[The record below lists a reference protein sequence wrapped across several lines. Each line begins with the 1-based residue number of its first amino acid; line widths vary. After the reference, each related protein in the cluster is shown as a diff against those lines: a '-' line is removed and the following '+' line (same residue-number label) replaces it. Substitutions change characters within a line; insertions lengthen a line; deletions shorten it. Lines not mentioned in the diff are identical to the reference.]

1 MATLFDLTGEALQ
14 LQRQINE
21 SAELLFSDD
30 PDEAAAATAEL
41 EALIAFES
49 GNRRA
54 LDAKADAWCWVIDHM
69 RAQAA
74 ARAAHAQR
82 LKDLA
87 TSAEQQADALQERLI
102 AALQKVAPDETTWE
116 LPEHKITSRKSTAVD
131 LTGMATRP
139 KAIDPAQITSRRSQA
154 VDVAVEAV
162 DLPEQFQRVKT
173 TVTADKTALAAALKG
188 GAQIEGASLVERRSW
203 SIK

>member
-1 MATLFDLTGEALQ
+1 MATLFDLTGEALH

-30 PDEAAAATAEL
+30 ADEAAAATAEL

-54 LDAKADAWCWVIDHM
+54 LESKADAWCWVIDVM
-69 RAQAA
+69 RVQAA

-102 AALQKVAPDETTWE
+102 AALQKVAPDETRWE
-116 LPEHKITSRKSTAVD
+116 LPEHKITSRKSASVLLDPD
-131 LTGMATRP
+131 LL
-139 KAIDPAQITSRRSQA
+139 PA
-154 VDVAVEAV
+154 

-173 TVTADKTALAAALKG
+173 TITADKTALAAALKG
-188 GAQIEGASLVERRSW
+188 GAQIEGAALVERRSW

>member
-1 MATLFDLTGEALQ
+1 MTTLFDLTGEALH

-54 LDAKADAWCWVIDHM
+54 LESKADAWCWVIDHM
-69 RAQAA
+69 RAQAD
-74 ARAAHAQR
+74 ARAMHAQR

-87 TSAEQQADALQERLI
+87 TSAQQQADALQERLI
-102 AALQKVAPDETTWE
+102 AALQKVAPDETRWE
-116 LPEHKITSRKSTAVD
+116 LPEHKITSR
-131 LTGMATRP
+131 
-139 KAIDPAQITSRRSQA
+139 RSQA
-154 VDVAVEAV
+154 VEVAVEVV
-162 DLPEQFQRVKT
+162 DLPEQFQRTKT
-173 TVTADKTALAAALKG
+173 TISADKTALAAALKQG
-188 GAQIEGASLVERRSW
+188 QQIEGAALVERRSW
-203 SIK
+203 KIA

>member
-1 MATLFDLTGEALQ
+1 MTTLFDLTGEALR

-21 SAELLFSDD
+21 SAELLFSED

-54 LDAKADAWCWVIDHM
+54 LESKADAWCWVIDHM

-102 AALQKVAPDETTWE
+102 QALQKVAPDETRWE
-116 LPEHKITSRKSTAVD
+116 LPEHKITSR
-131 LTGMATRP
+131 
-139 KAIDPAQITSRRSQA
+139 RSQA
-154 VDVAVEAV
+154 VELTAEVV
-162 DLPEQFQRVKT
+162 DLPEEFQRVKT
-173 TVTADKTALAAALKG
+173 TVTADKTALAAALKQG
-188 GAQIEGASLVERRSW
+188 QQIEGAALVERRSW
-203 SIK
+203 KIA

>member
-14 LQRQINE
+14 LQQQINE

-30 PDEAAAATAEL
+30 PDEAAAAIAEL

-74 ARAAHAQR
+74 ARASHAQR
-82 LKDLA
+82 LKNLA

-116 LPEHKITSRKSTAVD
+116 LPEHKITSR
-131 LTGMATRP
+131 
-139 KAIDPAQITSRRSQA
+139 RSQA
-154 VDVAVEAV
+154 VEVAVEAV

-173 TVTADKTALAAALKG
+173 TVSADKTALAAALKG

>member
-1 MATLFDLTGEALQ
+1 MATLFDLTGEALH

-54 LDAKADAWCWVIDHM
+54 LESKADAWCWVIDHM
-69 RAQAA
+69 RAQAD

-87 TSAEQQADALQERLI
+87 TSAQQQADALQERLI
-102 AALQKVAPDETTWE
+102 AALQKVAPDETRWE
-116 LPEHKITSRKSTAVD
+116 LPEHKITSRKTTAVD
-131 LTGMATRP
+131 LTAMAWN
-139 KAIDPAQITSRRSQA
+139 
-154 VDVAVEAV
+154 
-162 DLPEQFQRVKT
+162 LPEQFQRVKT
-173 TVTADKTALAAALKG
+173 TVSADKTALAAALKG
-188 GAQIEGASLVERRSW
+188 GAQIEGAALVERRSW

>member
-74 ARAAHAQR
+74 ARADHAQR

-116 LPEHKITSRKSTAVD
+116 LPEHKITSR
-131 LTGMATRP
+131 
-139 KAIDPAQITSRRSQA
+139 RSQA
-154 VDVAVEAV
+154 VEVADISE
-162 DLPEQFQRVKT
+162 LPTEFITSRT
-173 TVTADKTALAAALKG
+173 THSPNKTALAAALKG

>member
-30 PDEAAAATAEL
+30 PGEAAAATAEL

-116 LPEHKITSRKSTAVD
+116 LPEHKITSR
-131 LTGMATRP
+131 
-139 KAIDPAQITSRRSQA
+139 RSQA
-154 VDVAVEAV
+154 VEVADISE
-162 DLPEQFQRVKT
+162 LPTEFITSRT
-173 TVTADKTALAAALKG
+173 THSPNKTALAAALKG

>member
-1 MATLFDLTGEALQ
+1 MTTLFDLTGEALH

-30 PDEAAAATAEL
+30 PDEAAAAIAEL
-41 EALIAFES
+41 EALIEFES

-54 LDAKADAWCWVIDHM
+54 LESKADAWCWVIDHM
-69 RAQAA
+69 RAQAN
-74 ARAAHAQR
+74 ARAMHAQR

-87 TSAEQQADALQERLI
+87 TSAQQQADALQDRLI
-102 AALQKVAPDETTWE
+102 AALQKVAPDETRWE
-116 LPEHKITSRKSTAVD
+116 LPEHKITSR
-131 LTGMATRP
+131 
-139 KAIDPAQITSRRSQA
+139 RSQA
-154 VDVAVEAV
+154 VEVAVEVV

-173 TVTADKTALAAALKG
+173 TVSADKTAIAAALKG
-188 GAQIEGASLVERRSW
+188 GAQIEGVALVERRSW

>member
-21 SAELLFSDD
+21 SAELLFNDD
-30 PDEAAAATAEL
+30 PDEAAAATAEI

-74 ARAAHAQR
+74 ARASHAQR

-116 LPEHKITSRKSTAVD
+116 LPEHKITSR
-131 LTGMATRP
+131 
-139 KAIDPAQITSRRSQA
+139 RSQA
-154 VDVAVEAV
+154 VEVAVEAV

-173 TVTADKTALAAALKG
+173 TVSADKTALAAALKG
-188 GAQIEGASLVERRSW
+188 GAQIEGAALVERRSW

>member
-1 MATLFDLTGEALQ
+1 MATLFDLTNEALH

-21 SAELLFSDD
+21 SAELLFSED

-54 LDAKADAWCWVIDHM
+54 IESKADAWCWVIDHM
-69 RAQAA
+69 RAQAD

-87 TSAEQQADALQERLI
+87 TSAQQQADALQERLI
-102 AALQKVAPDETTWE
+102 AALQKVAPDETRWE
-116 LPEHKITSRKSTAVD
+116 LPEHKITSRKTTAVD
-131 LTGMATRP
+131 LTAMAWN
-139 KAIDPAQITSRRSQA
+139 
-154 VDVAVEAV
+154 
-162 DLPEQFQRVKT
+162 LPEQFQRVKM
-173 TVTADKTALAAALKG
+173 TVSADKTALAAALKG
-188 GAQIEGASLVERRSW
+188 GAQIEGAALVERRSW

>member
-21 SAELLFSDD
+21 SAELLFSND
-30 PDEAAAATAEL
+30 PDEAAAATAKL

-87 TSAEQQADALQERLI
+87 TSAEQ
-102 AALQKVAPDETTWE
+102 
-116 LPEHKITSRKSTAVD
+116 
-131 LTGMATRP
+131 
-139 KAIDPAQITSRRSQA
+139 
-154 VDVAVEAV
+154 
-162 DLPEQFQRVKT
+162 
-173 TVTADKTALAAALKG
+173 
-188 GAQIEGASLVERRSW
+188 
-203 SIK
+203 

>member
-1 MATLFDLTGEALQ
+1 MATLFDLTGEALH

-30 PDEAAAATAEL
+30 PDEVAAATAEL

-54 LDAKADAWCWVIDHM
+54 LESKADAWCWVIDHM
-69 RAQAA
+69 RAQAD

-87 TSAEQQADALQERLI
+87 TSAQQQADALQERLI
-102 AALQKVAPDETTWE
+102 AALQKIAPDETRWE
-116 LPEHKITSRKSTAVD
+116 LPEHKITSRKTTAVD
-131 LTGMATRP
+131 LTAMAWN
-139 KAIDPAQITSRRSQA
+139 
-154 VDVAVEAV
+154 
-162 DLPEQFQRVKT
+162 LPEQFQRVKT
-173 TVTADKTALAAALKG
+173 TVSADKTALAAALKG
-188 GAQIEGASLVERRSW
+188 GAQIEGAVLVERRSW

>member
-54 LDAKADAWCWVIDHM
+54 LESKADAWCWVIDHM
-69 RAQAA
+69 RAQAEV
-74 ARAAHAQR
+74 RAVHAQR

-87 TSAEQQADALQERLI
+87 ASAQQQADALQERLI

-116 LPEHKITSRKSTAVD
+116 LPEHKITSR
-131 LTGMATRP
+131 
-139 KAIDPAQITSRRSQA
+139 RSQA
-154 VDVAVEAV
+154 VEVANISE
-162 DLPEQFQRVKT
+162 LPTEFITSRT
-173 TVTADKTALAAALKG
+173 THSPNKTALAAALKS
-188 GAQIEGASLVERRSW
+188 GAQIEGAALVERRSW

>member
-1 MATLFDLTGEALQ
+1 MATLFDLTGEALH

-41 EALIAFES
+41 ETLIAFES

-54 LDAKADAWCWVIDHM
+54 LESKADAWCWVIDHM
-69 RAQAA
+69 RAQAD

-87 TSAEQQADALQERLI
+87 TSAQQQADALQERLI
-102 AALQKVAPDETTWE
+102 AALQKVAPDETRWE

-131 LTGMATRP
+131 LTAE
-139 KAIDPAQITSRRSQA
+139 
-154 VDVAVEAV
+154 VL

-173 TVTADKTALAAALKG
+173 TITADKTALAAALKG
-188 GAQIEGASLVERRSW
+188 GTQIEGCSLVERRSW

>member
-1 MATLFDLTGEALQ
+1 MSTLFDLTGEALH

-30 PDEAAAATAEL
+30 PDETAAAIAQL

-54 LDAKADAWCWVIDHM
+54 LESKADAWCWVIDHM
-69 RAQAA
+69 RAQAN

-82 LKDLA
+82 LAELA
-87 TSAEQQADALQERLI
+87 KGAAHQADVLQDRLI
-102 AALQKVAPDETTWE
+102 QSLQKVAPDETSWE
-116 LPEHKITSRKSTAVD
+116 LPEHKITSR
-131 LTGMATRP
+131 
-139 KAIDPAQITSRRSQA
+139 RSQA
-154 VDVAVEAV
+154 VEVAVEVV
-162 DLPEQFQRVKT
+162 DLPEEFQRVKT
-173 TVTADKTALAAALKG
+173 AISADKTALAAALKG
-188 GAQIEGASLVERRSW
+188 GAQIKGVALVERRSW

>member
-1 MATLFDLTGEALQ
+1 MTTLFDLTGEALH

-41 EALIAFES
+41 EALIEFES

-54 LDAKADAWCWVIDHM
+54 LESKADTWCWVIDHM
-69 RAQAA
+69 RAQAD

-87 TSAEQQADALQERLI
+87 TSAQQQADALQERLI
-102 AALQKVAPDETTWE
+102 AALQKVAPDETRWD
-116 LPEHKITSRKSTAVD
+116 LPEHKITSR
-131 LTGMATRP
+131 
-139 KAIDPAQITSRRSQA
+139 RSQA
-154 VDVAVEAV
+154 VEVTADAV
-162 DLPEQFQRVKT
+162 DLPVQFRRVKT
-173 TVTADKTALAAALKG
+173 TYSADKTAIAAALKG
-188 GAQIEGASLVERRSW
+188 GAQIEGVALVERRSW

>member
-1 MATLFDLTGEALQ
+1 MTTLFDLTGEALH

-54 LDAKADAWCWVIDHM
+54 LESKACAWCWVIDHM
-69 RAQAA
+69 RAQAN

-82 LKDLA
+82 LAELA
-87 TSAEQQADALQERLI
+87 TSAQQQADALQERLI
-102 AALQKVAPDETTWE
+102 AALQKVAPDETRWE
-116 LPEHKITSRKSTAVD
+116 LPEHKITSR
-131 LTGMATRP
+131 
-139 KAIDPAQITSRRSQA
+139 RSQA
-154 VDVAVEAV
+154 VEVTADAV
-162 DLPEQFQRVKT
+162 DLPVQFRRVKT
-173 TVTADKTALAAALKG
+173 TYSADKTAIAAALKQG
-188 GAQIEGASLVERRSW
+188 QQIEGAALVERRSW

>member
-1 MATLFDLTGEALQ
+1 MATLFDLTGEALH

-87 TSAEQQADALQERLI
+87 ASAEQQADALQDRLI

-131 LTGMATRP
+131 
-139 KAIDPAQITSRRSQA
+139 
-154 VDVAVEAV
+154 VVNAV

-173 TVTADKTALAAALKG
+173 TITADKTALAAALKG

>member
-1 MATLFDLTGEALQ
+1 MTTLFDLTGEALR

-54 LDAKADAWCWVIDHM
+54 LESKADAWCWVIDHI
-69 RAQAA
+69 RAQAG

-87 TSAEQQADALQERLI
+87 ASAEQQADALQERLI
-102 AALQKVAPDETTWE
+102 AALQKVAPDETRWE
-116 LPEHKITSRKSTAVD
+116 LPEHKITSR
-131 LTGMATRP
+131 
-139 KAIDPAQITSRRSQA
+139 RSQA
-154 VDVAVEAV
+154 VELTAEII
-162 DLPEQFQRVKT
+162 DLPEEFQRTKV
-173 TVTADKTALAAALKG
+173 TVSADKTALAAALKQG
-188 GAQIEGASLVERRSW
+188 QQIEGAALIERRSW
-203 SIK
+203 KIA

>member
-1 MATLFDLTGEALQ
+1 MTTLFDLTGEALH

-41 EALIAFES
+41 EALIEFES

-54 LDAKADAWCWVIDHM
+54 LESKADAWCWVIDHM
-69 RAQAA
+69 RAQAD

-87 TSAEQQADALQERLI
+87 TSAQQQADALQERLI
-102 AALQKVAPDETTWE
+102 AALQKVAPDETRWE
-116 LPEHKITSRKSTAVD
+116 LPEHKITSR
-131 LTGMATRP
+131 
-139 KAIDPAQITSRRSQA
+139 RSQA
-154 VDVAVEAV
+154 VELTAEVM

-188 GAQIEGASLVERRSW
+188 GAQIEGAALVERRSW

>member
-1 MATLFDLTGEALQ
+1 MATLFDLTGEALH

-30 PDEAAAATAEL
+30 ADEVAAATAEL

-69 RAQAA
+69 RAQAD

-87 TSAEQQADALQERLI
+87 TSAQQQADALQDRLI
-102 AALQKVAPDETTWE
+102 AALQKVAPDETRWE
-116 LPEHKITSRKSTAVD
+116 LPEHKITSR
-131 LTGMATRP
+131 
-139 KAIDPAQITSRRSQA
+139 RSQA
-154 VDVAVEAV
+154 VELTAEAM

-173 TVTADKTALAAALKG
+173 TVSADKTALAAALKG
-188 GAQIEGASLVERRSW
+188 GAQIEGCSLVERRSW

>member
-1 MATLFDLTGEALQ
+1 MATLFDLTGEALH

-30 PDEAAAATAEL
+30 PSEAAAATAEL

-54 LDAKADAWCWVIDHM
+54 LDAKADAWCWVIDHI

-87 TSAEQQADALQERLI
+87 ASAEQQADALQERLI
-102 AALQKVAPDETTWE
+102 AALQKVAPDETRWE
-116 LPEHKITSRKSTAVD
+116 LPEHKITSRKSASVLLDPD
-131 LTGMATRP
+131 LL
-139 KAIDPAQITSRRSQA
+139 PA
-154 VDVAVEAV
+154 

-173 TVTADKTALAAALKG
+173 TITADKTALAAALKG
-188 GAQIEGASLVERRSW
+188 GAQIEGAALVERRSW

>member
-1 MATLFDLTGEALQ
+1 MATLFDLTGEALH

-30 PDEAAAATAEL
+30 PAEAAAATAEL

-54 LDAKADAWCWVIDHM
+54 LESKADAWCWVIDHM
-69 RAQAA
+69 RAQSA

-87 TSAEQQADALQERLI
+87 TSAQQQADALQERLI
-102 AALQKVAPDETTWE
+102 AALQKVAPDATSWE
-116 LPEHKITSRKSTAVD
+116 LPEHKITSR
-131 LTGMATRP
+131 
-139 KAIDPAQITSRRSQA
+139 RSQA
-154 VDVAVEAV
+154 VEVIVDVMM
-162 DLPEQFQRVKT
+162 LPTGYT
-173 TVTADKTALAAALKG
+173 TSQTTIRPDKAALKAALKG
-188 GAQIEGASLVERRSW
+188 GAQIEGAALVERRSW